1 MNARVTPRLA
11 VLVSADIVIL
21 VFVGVAGSHA
31 LSGPEIIR
39 ITTGH
44 GMHLLDVF
52 VMALG
57 GLGLVGVWWPFVA
70 ARRLQGRRLEEVER
84 R

>member
-1 MNARVTPRLA
+1 MNAKVTPRLA
-11 VLVSADIVIL
+11 VLVSVDIVIL

-31 LSGPEIIR
+31 LSGPEIVR

-44 GMHLLDVF
+44 GVHLLDVF
-52 VMALG
+52 VMVLG
-57 GLGLVGVWWPFVA
+57 GLGLVGVWWPFFA
-70 ARRLQGRRLEEVER
+70 AHRFGARRLEEVER